1 MIFWIFL
8 SKFESLLVL
17 ALCCGW
23 RCSSRGAV
31 SNDGSFTCSRSLQ
44 PQSETEQNVITKII
58 TNGISWPMC
67 SNNKESR
74 MTILQPPWHI
84 QDTMMPTYPIKH
96 HEIEKN
102 DELWPRANEMA
113 LLLLSDQ
120 LNIKTQQQI
129 ASHTGSSHFITTH
142 SISGELSL
150 KTKLIEQ
157 NNDQDCRFVFCLTFS
172 LRAQNIFANI
182 RVSDLMTGIMTPA
195 PDSALVLSRPN

>member
-1 MIFWIFL
+1 
-8 SKFESLLVL
+8 
-17 ALCCGW
+17 
-23 RCSSRGAV
+23 
-31 SNDGSFTCSRSLQ
+31 
-44 PQSETEQNVITKII
+44 
-58 TNGISWPMC
+58 
-67 SNNKESR
+67 

-142 SISGELSL
+142 SITGELSL

-157 NNDQDCRFVFCLTFS
+157 NNDQDKFLSSV
-172 LRAQNIFANI
+172 IFPQ
-182 RVSDLMTGIMTPA
+182 S
-195 PDSALVLSRPN
+195 SE